1 MRKMFITTA
10 VTRWPSPSGT
20 NLQNKTETEMNK
32 KNYNAKPF
40 SIFMSYIAGHK
51 KLFGIDMLCALL
63 VALIDL
69 IFPYVS
75 RYSMKVMLPNKLY
88 ATFFTV
94 MAVMVLAYVLKAG
107 LYYVITV
114 IGHKMGV
121 LVESD
126 MRRDV
131 FTHMQ
136 SLSFSYYDHNRT
148 GVLMSRITSDLFEI
162 TELAH
167 HGPENIVICTLT
179 IVGALA
185 VMFAMQW
192 QLALVITLALPL
204 CAWFTIKQRIK
215 MKEAN
220 IEVKRKTAEI
230 YSAIE
235 SSISG
240 IRTAKAFANED
251 QESDKFDRA
260 NEMFRGSKVEYYK
273 SMGLFNSGMEFTTG
287 IVQVVVIAVGGLLIM
302 QNKMNYID
310 LITFSLYVSTF
321 VSPVRKLTQFAE
333 LYMQGTAGFARFL
346 EVMRTEPTIKDAP
359 DAMELGAVEGK
370 IDYNHVSFNYGN
382 GIPVLSDV
390 DLHIAAGQC
399 LAVVGPSGGGKTTL
413 CQLLPRFYDVCEGSV
428 TVDGIDV
435 RHVTQASLRRN
446 IGVIQQDVFMFAGTI
461 RENIRY
467 GRPDATD
474 KEIVEAAVRAQIHS
488 EIMEMPDGY
497 DSYIGERG
505 VMLSGG
511 QKQRISIA
519 RVFLKNP
526 KILILDE
533 ATSALDTVTEQRIQ
547 ASLDELSEGRTTII
561 IAHRLSTV
569 KNADVIAVVE
579 GEHIVEMGSH
589 SELMAKNGEYA
600 ALCRAQQIE
609 KGEESC

>member
-1 MRKMFITTA
+1 MFITTA

-69 IFPYVS
+69 IFPYIS

-474 KEIVEAAVRAQIHS
+474 EEIVEAAVRAQIHS

>member
-1 MRKMFITTA
+1 MFITTA

-51 KLFGIDMLCALL
+51 KLFEIDMLCALL

-69 IFPYVS
+69 VFPYVS

-474 KEIVEAAVRAQIHS
+474 EEIVEAAVRAQIHS

>member
-446 IGVIQQDVFMFAGTI
+446 IGAIQQDVFMFAGTI

-474 KEIVEAAVRAQIHS
+474 EEIVEAAVRAQIHS

-579 GEHIVEMGSH
+579 GEHIIEMGSH

>member
-1 MRKMFITTA
+1 MFITTA
-10 VTRWPSPSGT
+10 VTRWPLPSGT

-185 VMFAMQW
+185 VMFVMQW

-435 RHVTQASLRRN
+435 RHVTQVSLRRN

-474 KEIVEAAVRAQIHS
+474 EEIVEAAVRAQIHS

>member
-1 MRKMFITTA
+1 MFITTA

-40 SIFMSYIAGHK
+40 SIFMSYIAGQK

-185 VMFAMQW
+185 VMFVMQW
-192 QLALVITLALPL
+192 QLAFVITLALPL

-446 IGVIQQDVFMFAGTI
+446 IGAIQQDVFMFAGTI

-474 KEIVEAAVRAQIHS
+474 EEIVEAAVRAQIHS

-579 GEHIVEMGSH
+579 GEHIIEMGSH

>member
-1 MRKMFITTA
+1 MFITTA

-235 SSISG
+235 SNISG

>member
-1 MRKMFITTA
+1 MFITTA
-10 VTRWPSPSGT
+10 ATRWPSPSGT

-185 VMFAMQW
+185 VMFVMQW

-251 QESDKFDRA
+251 QESNKFDRA

-474 KEIVEAAVRAQIHS
+474 EEIVEAAVRAQIHS

>member
-1 MRKMFITTA
+1 MFITTA

-321 VSPVRKLTQFAE
+321 VSTVRKLTQFAE

-474 KEIVEAAVRAQIHS
+474 EEIVEAAVRAQIHS

>member
-1 MRKMFITTA
+1 MFITTA
-10 VTRWPSPSGT
+10 ATRWPSPSGT

-185 VMFAMQW
+185 VMFVMQW

-251 QESDKFDRA
+251 QESNKFDRA

-446 IGVIQQDVFMFAGTI
+446 IGVIHQDVFMFAGTI

-474 KEIVEAAVRAQIHS
+474 EEIVEAAVRAQIHS

>member
-1 MRKMFITTA
+1 MFITTA

-185 VMFAMQW
+185 VMFVMQW
-192 QLALVITLALPL
+192 QLAFVITLALPL

-359 DAMELGAVEGK
+359 DAMELGAVEGN

-474 KEIVEAAVRAQIHS
+474 EEIVEAAVRAQIHS